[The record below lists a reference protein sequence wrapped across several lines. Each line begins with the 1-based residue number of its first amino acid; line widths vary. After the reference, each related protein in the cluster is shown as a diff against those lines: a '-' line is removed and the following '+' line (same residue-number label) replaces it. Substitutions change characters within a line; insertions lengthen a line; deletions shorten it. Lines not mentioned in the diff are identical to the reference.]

1 MYKFNYN
8 KNSKLCVDLE
18 VFRLINLRKTM
29 KSDFPSVRLRRL
41 RKTNNIRDLVA
52 EVKIDLSSLIMP
64 LFVKEGLEGRE
75 FIDGMPGQERLS
87 IKELLK
93 EVGELLDLKVKAIL
107 LFGIPLKKDDFGS
120 SAYDKNGVVQRAVR
134 EVKKNFGEEVTVI
147 TDVCLCQYTSHGHC
161 GIVLEKNM
169 QKIIEN
175 DKTIQVLAKIALS
188 HAEAGA
194 DIVAPSDMMDGRVG
208 AIRRALEDAGYT
220 DTAIM
225 SYSVKYAS
233 SLYGPFRS
241 AAYSKPAFGD
251 RRIYQMDPRNVR
263 EALREVELD
272 ISEGTD
278 IVMVKP
284 ASWYLDVISL
294 IKNYFDVP
302 VAAYSVSGEYAMIKL
317 IAEKGLI
324 DEKQAVWEQ
333 LHSIKRAGA
342 DIIITYYAKEYARWL
357 RDGQLP

>member
-1 MYKFNYN
+1 L
-8 KNSKLCVDLE
+8 SESIELE
-18 VFRLINLRKTM
+18 RRH
-29 KSDFPSVRLRRL
+29 FPIIRLRRL
-41 RKTNNIRDLVA
+41 RKSKVIRDLTA
-52 EVKIDLSSLIMP
+52 EAKVTPSSLIMP
-64 LFVKEGLEGRE
+64 IFVKDGLDGRE
-75 FIDGMPGQERLS
+75 PIDGMPGQERLS
-87 IKELLK
+87 IRELLK
-93 EVGELLDLKVKAIL
+93 EVSELLDLGIKAIL
-107 LFGIPLKKDDFGS
+107 LFGIPLRKDELGS
-120 SAYDKNGVVQRAVR
+120 SAYDRNGIVQRAVR
-134 EVKKNFGEEVTVI
+134 EVKKNFGEEVVVI

-161 GIVLEKNM
+161 GIVIEKDM
-169 QKIIEN
+169 KKIIDN
-175 DKTIQVLAKIALS
+175 DSTIEVLAKIALS

-194 DIVAPSDMMDGRVG
+194 DIVAPSDMMDGRVW
-208 AIRRALEDAGYT
+208 AIRRSLDSAGYN

-251 RRIYQMDPRNVR
+251 RRSYQMDPRNLR

-294 IKNYFDVP
+294 IRNYFDIP
-302 VAAYSVSGEYAMIKL
+302 IAAYSVSGEYTMIKL
-317 IAEKGLI
+317 MAEKGLI

-333 LHSIKRAGA
+333 LHSIRRAGA
-342 DIIITYYAKEYARWL
+342 DTVITYHAKEYARWL